1 MVWKSPILRTYYKT
15 NLLLGFVNL
24 PVLHATKLQDCTIT
38 QERFRANINNF
49 NAENVTE
56 TWTWAWQTSIFEG
69 QLLVLILTSSP

>member
-1 MVWKSPILRTYYKT
+1 MQLSY
-15 NLLLGFVNL
+15 
-24 PVLHATKLQDCTIT
+24 
-38 QERFRANINNF
+38 F